1 MPDTTTGPPVTETN
15 GHDTFME
22 AHSFFCWGDDEASF
36 GRFAHLSNKSVRKLS
51 LIFTRDLLSRLHF
64 IPSLWFLTLIPGY
77 INLLSS
83 SCPLST
89 ISRFPLRH
97 CFTRP

>member
-1 MPDTTTGPPVTETN
+1 VPDTTTGPPVTETN

-51 LIFTRDLLSRLHF
+51 LIFTRDFSPVF
-64 IPSLWFLTLIPGY
+64 ISFHPSGFSPSYQAT
-77 INLLSS
+77 
-83 SCPLST
+83 
-89 ISRFPLRH
+89 
-97 CFTRP
+97 